1 MANYKQN
8 LHSWLLVS
16 YLQAFTDLWTRRV
29 CRFNFCESGL
39 LDWSDI
45 RHGFCLAHCFVFVI
59 GDSYIKH
66 VGLEFHLGDNYI
78 VFANFTASIGDL
90 MAANWVYWRR
100 NSGASERIFE
110 TMKSTIDAVKC
121 SNTIQL
127 SPF

>member
-16 YLQAFTDLWTRRV
+16 YLQAFTDLWIRRV

-59 GDSYIKH
+59 GGSYSKH

-78 VFANFTASIGDL
+78 VFENFTASIGDL
-90 MAANWVYWRR
+90 TQQGSQWTDICDHQISNWC
-100 NSGASERIFE
+100 SEIF
-110 TMKSTIDAVKC
+110 KY
-121 SNTIQL
+121 NTVI
-127 SPF
+127 S